1 MLTCSLLPHIAEDL
15 GLEHVRPLRDGEFGA
30 EIVRDRDG
38 AELVLKA
45 SSQRSARQ
53 VARGGALASRM
64 RDRGYPAPL
73 LVATG
78 AARGASWSLQ
88 ELLPGRTP
96 DVLTASH
103 ARALLDFTGKQER
116 AAGRHRAWRREA
128 LAHAHRWRAEL
139 APCTAAQPLADE
151 LADVVERCR
160 ALDLRDSDVVHGD
173 FSHRNTLAVGDDVT
187 GIIDWDMAGIGD
199 CRLDVVTL
207 AYWCAVEPTRRT
219 PIAAQIID
227 DHLRDACQP
236 PMRAVFGAYV
246 ALRHLAYVARAHP
259 DEIDSLARTIT
270 TEIAPW
276 WRRDPPARRFASA
289 RRSIQQ

>member
-1 MLTCSLLPHIAEDL
+1 MLTYSLLPHIAEDL

-45 SSQRSARQ
+45 TSQRSARQ
-53 VARGGALASRM
+53 VARGGALAARM

-78 AARGASWSLQ
+78 SARGASWSLQ

-103 ARALLDFTGKQER
+103 ARTLLDLIATQGR
-116 AAGRHRAWRREA
+116 AAGRHRTWQREA
-128 LAHAHRWRAEL
+128 LAHAHRWR
-139 APCTAAQPLADE
+139 PNSHRAQP
-151 LADVVERCR
+151 RGRSPTSSR
-160 ALDLRDSDVVHGD
+160 AYRAMPKLDLRDNDVVHGD
-173 FSHRNTLAVGDDVT
+173 FSHRNVLAIGEDVT
-187 GIIDWDMAGIGD
+187 GVIDWDLAGVGD
-199 CRLDVVTL
+199 CRLDLVTL
-207 AYWCAVEPTRRT
+207 TYWCAVEPLRRT

-227 DHLRDACQP
+227 HHLREACSP
-236 PMRAVFGAYV
+236 PMRAVFAAYV

-259 DEIDSLARTIT
+259 DQTDALAHTIT

-276 WRRDPPARRFASA
+276 WRDDTAHPLPLGVA
-289 RRSIQQ
+289 